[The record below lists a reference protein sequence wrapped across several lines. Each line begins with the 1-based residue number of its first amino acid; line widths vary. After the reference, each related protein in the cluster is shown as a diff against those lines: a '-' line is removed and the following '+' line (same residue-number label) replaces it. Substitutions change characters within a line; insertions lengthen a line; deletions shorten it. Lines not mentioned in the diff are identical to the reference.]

1 MPSMTDRDRRTDVR
15 IPLRL
20 QVEYADVEDFLIDY
34 TANVSLGGMF
44 IVTATPFDL
53 GTRFKLRFAL
63 PHHHA
68 PVEALAVVTWV
79 EDGGLGRVAG
89 MGVRFSDI
97 DPDHQAAIQAL
108 LERWE

>member
-1 MPSMTDRDRRTDVR
+1 MTDRDRRTDLR

-44 IVTATPFDL
+44 IATDSPFDL

-63 PHHHA
+63 PQQHA
-68 PVEALAVVTWV
+68 PVEAVAVVTWV
-79 EDGGLGRVAG
+79 EDGDLGRVAG

-97 DPDHQAAIQAL
+97 DPDHQAAIQSL
-108 LERWE
+108 LDGWD